1 MKNKERMMLT
11 MANNQVIKQEPKFI
25 TASEVAEML
34 GVSLTTGYRIVKQ
47 LNEELKQQ
55 GKITV
60 AGKVSSRYFY
70 EKVAL

>member
-1 MKNKERMMLT
+1 

-55 GKITV
+55 GFVTI
-60 AGKVSSRYFY
+60 AGKVSKRYF
-70 EKVAL
+70 EQKVAL

>member
-1 MKNKERMMLT
+1 

-47 LNEELKQQ
+47 LNDELKQQ
-55 GKITV
+55 GFVTI
-60 AGKVSSRYFY
+60 AGKVSKRYF
-70 EKVAL
+70 EQKVAL